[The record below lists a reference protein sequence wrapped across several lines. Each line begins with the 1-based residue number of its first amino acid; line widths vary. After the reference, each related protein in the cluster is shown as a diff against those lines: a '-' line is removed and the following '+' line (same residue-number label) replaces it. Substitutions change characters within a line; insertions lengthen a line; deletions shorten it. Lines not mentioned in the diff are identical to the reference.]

1 MQATDDFSS
10 HPKENRTHGS
20 LHAVALTFVTTLAAK
35 NGAFVH
41 HGNILVTAK
50 MVICVS
56 VAKIKL
62 HTAVIKYK
70 IYFLSSR
77 GNHDRDVIIAVTE

>member
-1 MQATDDFSS
+1 MCFFSNYFATS
-10 HPKENRTHGS
+10 HRVRK
-20 LHAVALTFVTTLAAK
+20 F
-35 NGAFVH
+35 GASQTMP
-41 HGNILVTAK
+41 NIRLDNFLVTAK

-56 VAKIKL
+56 VVKIKL